1 MKRILRHSLM
11 EKNIRSLSPADLP
24 KWMTKGSPLYRKET
38 VLKDQERRKFTMDM
52 KTVEVIDFPSA

>member
-1 MKRILRHSLM
+1 M
-11 EKNIRSLSPADLP
+11 EKSIRSLSPADLP

-52 KTVEVIDFPSA
+52 KRVEVIDFPSA